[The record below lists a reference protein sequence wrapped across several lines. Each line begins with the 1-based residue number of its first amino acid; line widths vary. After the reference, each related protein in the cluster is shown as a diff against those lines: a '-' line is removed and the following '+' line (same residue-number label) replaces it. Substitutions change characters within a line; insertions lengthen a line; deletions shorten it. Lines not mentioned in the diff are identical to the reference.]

1 MGLDFPKNPPG
12 PGTRDGDEVTT
23 APAKNDRSLL
33 GAERGTDHTRRL
45 ETDANRNLYVNVA
58 ADSKSE
64 TLLYSDTIS
73 ALAASTPTAFVAYT
87 VPSDQQITRVA
98 LWGQGAA
105 DYTLR
110 LNGGTIGQ
118 KGTNLELNTEF
129 VFGSGYPVATADS
142 VDVVVDH
149 CSTGHTKD
157 FKLYI
162 YGA

>member
-1 MGLDFPKNPPG
+1 MGLKFPKNPPG

-23 APAKNDRSLL
+23 APAKNDRCIL

-45 ETDANRNLYVNVA
+45 ETDASRNLYVNVA

-64 TLLYSDTIS
+64 TLLYSAS
-73 ALAASTPTAFVAYT
+73 LAGIADSTPTAFVAYT
-87 VPSDQQITRVA
+87 VPSSQQITRVA

-110 LNGGTIGQ
+110 LNAAVIGT

-129 VFGSGYPVATADS
+129 VFSSGYPVVTADS

-157 FKLYI
+157 FKIYI